1 MLRIILLV
9 PVLATL
15 AGMAPAAAQ
24 APEDEVLAVVNR
36 LFDGMRQADT
46 TVMRSTLHADV
57 RLVTTGER
65 DGEPVAQVVAVE
77 RWLDAVA
84 GSTERLDETLH
95 GPEVRID
102 GNLATVWTFYT
113 LHVGDRFSHCGVDAF
128 QLVRGSV
135 GWKIIQ
141 VADTRR
147 PEGCER
153 EGGG

>member
-1 MLRIILLV
+1 MRRFILLLSA
-9 PVLATL
+9 LATL

-24 APEDEVLAVVNR
+24 APEDEVLGVVHR

-46 TVMRSTLHADV
+46 TMMRSTLHPDV
-57 RLVTTGER
+57 RLVTTGDR

-84 GSTERLDETLH
+84 ASTEPLDETLH
-95 GPEVRID
+95 DPEVRID

-113 LHVGDRFSHCGVDAF
+113 LDVGDRFSHCGVDAF
-128 QLVRGSV
+128 QLVRAAD